1 VNKINAETQLVAL
14 LGTPIKHSLS
24 PKFQN
29 AAFQALDL
37 PYVYLAFETQAE
49 SLEKTVEALRQ
60 LNARGWNLTMP
71 HKSAMSYFVD
81 ELSPVAKVIGAV
93 NTVVNEGGKLYGD
106 STDGYGYMKMISK
119 AGVNVIG
126 KKMVLFGAGGAARAI
141 AVQAAFD
148 GVREIVIINRSIEK
162 AIQLAEEINQATQC
176 EAYGM
181 DFNDQKK
188 IQEAINDAQLL
199 TNATNVGMFPKV
211 ENCLLTENILF
222 PKTLVVSDI
231 IYHPRT
237 TQLLKL
243 AEKKGCQ
250 TINGTQ
256 MLFWQ
261 GAQSFFLWTGQKMPE
276 KLIEQ
281 IL

>member
-1 VNKINAETQLVAL
+1 MNQINAETQLVAL

-29 AAFQALDL
+29 AAFEALNL

-49 SLEKTVEALRQ
+49 ALEETVKALIQ

-71 HKSAMSYFVD
+71 HKSAMSKLVD

-93 NTVVNEGGKLYGD
+93 NTVVNQGGKLYGD

-148 GVREIVIINRSIEK
+148 GVKELVIINRSIEK
-162 AIQLAEEINQATQC
+162 AMQLAEEINQATAC
-176 EAYGM
+176 ESSGM
-181 DFNDQKK
+181 DFSDPKAIQK
-188 IQEAINDAQLL
+188 ALDDTQLL
-199 TNATNVGMFPKV
+199 TNATNVGMFPNV
-211 ENCLLTENILF
+211 DQCLLTDTMLL
-222 PKTLVVSDI
+222 PKNLVVSDI
-231 IYHPRT
+231 IYHPLKTR
-237 TQLLKL
+237 LLKL
-243 AEKKGCQ
+243 AEEKGCQ
-250 TINGTQ
+250 TVNGTQ

-261 GAQSFFLWTGQKMPE
+261 GAQSFFLWTGKKMPE
-276 KLIEQ
+276 QLIQQ